1 MESFLVEE
9 VFNSPYT
16 VILGPLAVTEEL
28 CRDQKTCSQD
38 LSELATI
45 TLGFLSFSNGNSKFE
60 LKTNERRE
68 SRRDYA
74 TAKCRRILADE
85 DTVGMP
91 AIHSEDNPA
100 QACMLFCKGDSS
112 ATTRGPRRRTRWKS
126 LLQRLRR
133 DGGWEDDLSEAYF
146 PDGTWCHRDVVS
158 GEDFFCLN
166 KKCKSLEHEKEEE
179 VARRLIRNLRS
190 RLLFQ

>member
-1 MESFLVEE
+1 MI
-9 VFNSPYT
+9 SPCRI
-16 VILGPLAVTEEL
+16 VAEPLSVTEEL
-28 CRDQKTCSQD
+28 CRDQKTCSHD

-45 TLGFLSFSNGNSKFE
+45 TLGFLSFSKGNSNFE

-85 DTVGMP
+85 KTAGMP
-91 AIHSEDNPA
+91 AIHSEENPE
-100 QACMLFCKGDSS
+100 QACMLFCRRESPAA
-112 ATTRGPRRRTRWKS
+112 ATTSARRHRRHRRTRWKS
-126 LLQRLRR
+126 LLQRLQKNE
-133 DGGWEDDLSEAYF
+133 GWVDDLSEAHF
-146 PDGTWCHRDVVS
+146 PDGTWCHRDMAT

-166 KKCKSLEHEKEEE
+166 KECKSLEREKERADAE
-179 VARRLIRNLRS
+179 RSIRNLRS